1 MDFLAYHKINKVNES
16 LLDLYKKIDKWCVC
30 EKVHGANFAF
40 QWFQETNSIKYAK
53 RNSFI
58 EENDDFF
65 GYKEILPH
73 TLPNIELIIKIIN
86 EKYNNNTL
94 SQIIVFGE
102 LFGGIYPNM
111 KTKAKAVQ
119 KGVFYSPHLHFYAF
133 DIYIKEKNKNGY
145 FLDYEDSSSIFEKV
159 NILYAKP
166 LQIYEN
172 IQDAIK
178 HPIYYDSTI
187 PQALGLCKLENNKA
201 EGIVIRNMGKID
213 KNIFSET
220 EYKKIK
226 QKVMIK
232 LKIPEFMETQIECKV
247 KNSIKKDINNNDN
260 DNDNDTLEIW
270 KNEAKKYMNKNR
282 LQNAISKIGT
292 LNKFTH
298 NEIFKLYIQDI
309 LEEMNAIDNI
319 ELKNWLYKIH
329 KIKG

>member
-1 MDFLAYHKINKVNES
+1 MDFLAYPKINKVNES
-16 LLDLYKKIDKWCVC
+16 LLDLYKKINKWCVC

-40 QWFQETNSIKYAK
+40 HWFQETNNIKYAK

-65 GYKEILPH
+65 GYKEILPN
-73 TLPNIELIIKIIN
+73 TLSKIEFIIQILN
-86 EKYNNNTL
+86 QKYNNEL
-94 SQIIVFGE
+94 SQIIIFGE

-133 DIYIKEKNKNGY
+133 DIYIKKNNEESY
-145 FLDYEDSSSIFEKV
+145 FLDYEHCCIIFEMAH
-159 NILYAKP
+159 ILYAKP

-172 IQDAIK
+172 IEDALT

-187 PQALGLCKLENNKA
+187 PEALGLCKLENNKA
-201 EGIVIRNMGKID
+201 EGIIIRNMANID
-213 KNIFSET
+213 KNIFNEM
-220 EYKKIK
+220 EYKKIG

-232 LKIPEFMETQIECKV
+232 LKIPEFMETQVESKV
-247 KNSIKKDINNNDN
+247 KHNTNKDNNDN
-260 DNDNDTLEIW
+260 DILEIW
-270 KNEAKKYMNKNR
+270 KNKAKSHMTKNR

-292 LNKFTH
+292 LNESTH
-298 NEIFKLYIQDI
+298 NQIFTLYIEDI
-309 LEEMNAIDNI
+309 LEEINALDNI

-329 KIKG
+329 KIKI